1 MVKPVLNIDVK
12 SLNSFCVMLFT
23 FTLLIFVVLISARK
37 VSAQDAIFSQ
47 HFANPLY
54 LNPAFTGTN
63 NCNRLI
69 FNYRNQPF
77 PQFGSF
83 STYSFSADYHSD
95 FLSGGIG
102 LNLLHDTQG
111 GLIDQSQVG
120 AFYAWQS
127 RLSDT
132 WNISLGIQ
140 VSYINTRLNR
150 QNLIFPDQNPQNN
163 NTISTTGE
171 TFNQPTGSHIADFST
186 GLLIYSN
193 RFYAGLALNHISQPE
208 VELFENSLLERKYS
222 LMIGYNLIPAE
233 RNHRNSENISVSPN
247 IIIQS
252 QSSYLRFNYGLS
264 AGINSI
270 IGGVWFRHS
279 YQHPNTLI
287 FMLGLKQVNYTI
299 GYSYDYS
306 LSGFSGV
313 GGGAHEIG
321 VLLNFACREPESRY
335 RILNCPTF

>member
-1 MVKPVLNIDVK
+1 
-12 SLNSFCVMLFT
+12 MLFT
-23 FTLLIFVVLISARK
+23 VTIVIFVVVFSARR
-37 VSAQDAIFSQ
+37 SAAQDAIFSQ
-47 HFANPLY
+47 HYANPLY
-54 LNPAFTGTN
+54 LNPAFTGTTQ
-63 NCNRLI
+63 CNRLI

-77 PQFGSF
+77 PLFGSF

-95 FLSGGIG
+95 LLSGGIG
-102 LNLLHDTQG
+102 FNLVHDTQG
-111 GLIDQSQVG
+111 GFIDQSQAG

-127 RLSDT
+127 QLTPNWS
-132 WNISLGIQ
+132 ISLGIQ
-140 VSYINTRLNR
+140 ASYINTRLNR
-150 QNLIFPDQNPQNN
+150 TNLIFPDQNPHSS

-186 GLLIYSN
+186 GLLIYNN
-193 RFYAGLALNHISQPE
+193 RFYAGLAINHLAQPE

-222 LMIGYNLIPAE
+222 LMMGYNFTNNE
-233 RNHRNSENISVSPN
+233 RNQRNTDNISVSPN

-252 QSSYLRFNYGLS
+252 QSGNLRFNYGLS
-264 AGINSI
+264 AGLKNLV
-270 IGGVWFRHS
+270 GGVWFRHS
-279 YQHPNTLI
+279 IQHPNTLI

-321 VLLNFACREPESRY
+321 VLLNFACREPDSRY